1 MAAITASI
9 QAVATPKVAIKADAR
24 KSVKAIAS
32 VKPATAAKVVLS
44 NNVEADSMQ
53 VWQPYDNKKFETL
66 SYLPDLSEADMAK
79 QIDYLIRMGWIPC
92 IEISDQCGVFR
103 VNNRSPGYYDGRYWT
118 MYKLPMYGC
127 TDSSQVLEEINNAKK
142 EFPQCFVRVLGFD
155 NIRQV
160 QCASFIVHK
169 P

>member
-1 MAAITASI
+1 
-9 QAVATPKVAIKADAR
+9 
-24 KSVKAIAS
+24 
-32 VKPATAAKVVLS
+32 
-44 NNVEADSMQ
+44 
-53 VWQPYDNKKFETL
+53 
-66 SYLPDLSEADMAK
+66 MAK